1 MKVEV
6 TSDRHYVYSGKN
18 ELKILELA
26 GEKVTLLNKGKN
38 VVAFIDIKNLQNAQF
53 LVHEEPTLDLVFY
66 DNDFKELKRLPK
78 ASNAQNPFHQTNN
91 TIKHGSSQQVYGW
104 FAGNDELRMVNL
116 SNAEY
121 VSVSNFFGSPGQ
133 KVLPLAVALSD
144 KEKKAAGL
152 YTLQGNS
159 EVFMSVLMPNGAV
172 NRFTVESVV
181 KQRSRRRLTRFRCA
195 LHRNKS

>member
-1 MKVEV
+1 MIKVEV
-6 TSDRHYVYSGKN
+6 TADRHFVFAGKQ

-26 GEKVTLLNKGKN
+26 GDKVTLLNKGKN
-38 VVAFIDIKNLQNAQF
+38 VVPFIDIKNLQNNQF

-66 DNDFKELKRLPK
+66 DNEFKEIKRMPK
-78 ASNAQNPFHQTNN
+78 ASNAQNPFSQTNN

-116 SNAEY
+116 TNAEY
-121 VSVSNFFGSPGQ
+121 VSVGNFFGSSGQ
-133 KVLPLAVALSD
+133 KVLPIAVALSD

-152 YTLQGNS
+152 YTMQGSN
-159 EVFMSVLMPNGAV
+159 EVYMSVLTTNGVV

-181 KQRSRRRLTRFRCA
+181 KQRSR
-195 LHRNKS
+195 